1 MDLFWGFGRQI
12 CLYWAVFMIVIQYE
26 VTWMVNFPT
35 CGKKH
40 THFPTKADCFIMG
53 HLTEMMVQWVSIRYF
68 HMSQLPSMAIS
79 GSDSL
84 EVPTIY
90 KAYFS
95 DLNFREYPQ
104 KIWPVAYGTFTYLQ
118 SVGSWVIPIDSGT
131 PIPSPMWD
139 RWDAL
144 DRGSNLQMR
153 ELMSKS
159 RDVDFRSLSH
169 ILEAGFRDV
178 SYTWWI
184 YGKIKNTTTLRF
196 AQSQNSVNTCKC
208 QGILYDIKP
217 RKRFDVQLCCLGV
230 NQNMLLLHM
239 ELTI

>member
-1 MDLFWGFGRQI
+1 MSGASGTGRMFQPTRSIRYQFHGYYIAITKYIYIYLYIYDIYICIIYILFGSFWGFGRQI

-95 DLNFREYPQ
+95 GLNFREYPH
-104 KIWPVAYGTFTYLQ
+104 KIWPEIWY
-118 SVGSWVIPIDSGT
+118 
-131 PIPSPMWD
+131 
-139 RWDAL
+139 
-144 DRGSNLQMR
+144 
-153 ELMSKS
+153 
-159 RDVDFRSLSH
+159 
-169 ILEAGFRDV
+169 
-178 SYTWWI
+178 
-184 YGKIKNTTTLRF
+184 
-196 AQSQNSVNTCKC
+196 
-208 QGILYDIKP
+208 
-217 RKRFDVQLCCLGV
+217 
-230 NQNMLLLHM
+230 
-239 ELTI
+239 